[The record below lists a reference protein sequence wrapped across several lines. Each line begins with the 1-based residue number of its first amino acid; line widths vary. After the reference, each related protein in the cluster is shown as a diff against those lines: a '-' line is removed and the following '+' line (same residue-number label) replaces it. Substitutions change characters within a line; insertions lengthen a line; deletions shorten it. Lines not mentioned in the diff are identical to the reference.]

1 MKSTGFVLFAGIV
14 TAAMV
19 VSAPS
24 TNAAECNPAAQR
36 VFETCRDIRPGDNKW
51 ATYCAQEVAKQYA
64 VWYCG
69 LKD

>member
-1 MKSTGFVLFAGIV
+1 MKSARLVLFAGIV
-14 TAAMV
+14 TAMMV

-24 TNAAECNPAAQR
+24 IHAAECNPAAQR
-36 VFETCRDIRPGDNKW
+36 VFETCRDLGPGDNQW